1 MAVSAI
7 MAQVRCLQALTAAWQ
22 KLPQS
27 AINAGV
33 EFEDVSYL
41 LQIGAVNLSEEVA
54 IRSAT
59 VAIVLDICS
68 CGMFKHLPW

>member
-1 MAVSAI
+1 MAIKVKTWHGGLSNNG
-7 MAQVRCLQALTAAWQ
+7 QVRCLQALTAAWQ

-41 LQIGAVNLSEEVA
+41 LQIGAVN
-54 IRSAT
+54 
-59 VAIVLDICS
+59 
-68 CGMFKHLPW
+68 